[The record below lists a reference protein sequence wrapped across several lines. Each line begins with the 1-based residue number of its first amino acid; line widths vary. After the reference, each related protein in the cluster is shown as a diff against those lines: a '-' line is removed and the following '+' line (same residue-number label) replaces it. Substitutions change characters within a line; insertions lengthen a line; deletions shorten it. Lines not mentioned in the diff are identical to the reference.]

1 MHVCE
6 VLSNR
11 PFLQV
16 TLFHRHPSI
25 PLLSSLLQAEDAAS
39 VTASVSTSS
48 GSRGSR
54 SSRRGGKRGRNKTN
68 KRRASHQFRGVSG
81 AAPVVTGS

>member
-16 TLFHRHPSI
+16 TLFHRHPS
-25 PLLSSLLQAEDAAS
+25 LLSSLLQTEDAAS
-39 VTASVSTSS
+39 LTASVSTSS

-54 SSRRGGKRGRNKTN
+54 SSRRGGRRGRNKTN
-68 KRRASHQFRGVSG
+68 KRRASYHFRGVSG